1 MNFRFYIFLCIGLL
15 YGGHLAAQGHIH
27 DRGCGVTESHPW
39 MDAYL
44 AGEIATPRSTT
55 PLALPVRYIFIGRDN
70 GTGYADLSD
79 VLGAHCQLNEDFL
92 GTQLS
97 YFIEDMDT
105 INSTFFYE
113 HTFNAGSIMMANNNQ
128 SNVINVYLVGE
139 AEGICG
145 YYSGSRDGVVVRN
158 DCLGFGDYTLSHE
171 IGHYHTLRHTFFG
184 WEGEG
189 GSDNDPSYLP
199 TEEEA
204 PTFINGRA
212 VERIDGSNC
221 DFAADGFCDTP
232 PDYISLGW
240 SCTGAGI
247 YADSLLDPDGTK
259 FAVPGRNIMAY
270 SNNNCQDSFSLEQ
283 VTAMEINA
291 NSRIQLHTDE
301 TLNDIVLDE
310 TILIAPEDNE
320 VLPVNDFVQLQWEPV
335 ADADFY
341 VVQINFNSNFGGNV
355 LRQWV
360 IYNETSLTIT
370 EGLLNNRFYFWR
382 VRAGNKHNICP
393 EENYSEIR
401 RFRNGFISSTNDPA
415 LDAAVAIFPN
425 PAPAGTPSIR
435 IQASDLPAAGLMSY
449 ELADATGRILVS
461 SAPVSVLSS
470 GFQAEVPTQNLV
482 GGIYFLRLRVDGR
495 LLTRRV
501 VVM

>member
-1 MNFRFYIFLCIGLL
+1 
-15 YGGHLAAQGHIH
+15 
-27 DRGCGVTESHPW
+27 
-39 MDAYL
+39 
-44 AGEIATPRSTT
+44 
-55 PLALPVRYIFIGRDN
+55 
-70 GTGYADLSD
+70 
-79 VLGAHCQLNEDFL
+79 
-92 GTQLS
+92 
-97 YFIEDMDT
+97 
-105 INSTFFYE
+105 
-113 HTFNAGSIMMANNNQ
+113 
-128 SNVINVYLVGE
+128 
-139 AEGICG
+139 
-145 YYSGSRDGVVVRN
+145 
-158 DCLGFGDYTLSHE
+158 
-171 IGHYHTLRHTFFG
+171 
-184 WEGEG
+184 
-189 GSDNDPSYLP
+189 
-199 TEEEA
+199 
-204 PTFINGRA
+204 
-212 VERIDGSNC
+212 
-221 DFAADGFCDTP
+221 
-232 PDYISLGW
+232 
-240 SCTGAGI
+240 
-247 YADSLLDPDGTK
+247 LLDPDGTK

-461 SAPVSVLSS
+461 SAPVSVLSG